1 MVSVRRQMRMCINFI
16 MKYQQLQ
23 MKLLSSKNSNKN
35 KNSLLFTKRKR
46 FVVLK
51 DC

>member
-51 DC
+51 GC